1 MPPQEAC
8 SVHRRGRL
16 RHLIRGVLLRHPERG
31 PHVVRCDNG
40 VTPEHRIGLAPGD
53 LHRYRKRHGMGFR
66 RIRRGW

>member
-40 VTPEHRIGLAPGD
+40 VTPEHQSVLCPVICIAIASGTVWASGE
-53 LHRYRKRHGMGFR
+53 
-66 RIRRGW
+66 